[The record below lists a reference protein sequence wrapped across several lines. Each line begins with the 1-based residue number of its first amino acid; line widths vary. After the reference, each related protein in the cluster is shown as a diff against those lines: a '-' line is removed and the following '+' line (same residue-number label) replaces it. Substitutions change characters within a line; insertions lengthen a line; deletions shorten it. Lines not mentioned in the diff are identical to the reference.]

1 MEKKT
6 LNDWLEEAKNTPEV
20 WEKDWEIS
28 PEGDIKHKENGY
40 EIGHDEL
47 GAEQDMGQNWL
58 GHMAGKRWVDLN
70 TFVPA
75 YIEACRR
82 AKIETV
88 YIDYGHCYPED

>member
-1 MEKKT
+1 MG
-6 LNDWLEEAKNTPEV
+6 
-20 WEKDWEIS
+20 
-28 PEGDIKHKENGY
+28 EGLGNLAGGRHQTHENGY

-88 YIDYGHCYPED
+88 YIDYTHIYPED